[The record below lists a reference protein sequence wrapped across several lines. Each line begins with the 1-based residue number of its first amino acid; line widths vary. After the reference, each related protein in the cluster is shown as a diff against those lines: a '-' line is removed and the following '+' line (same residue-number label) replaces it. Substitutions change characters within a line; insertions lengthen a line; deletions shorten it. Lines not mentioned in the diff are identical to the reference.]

1 MKQIL
6 LIILVAMLSTVG
18 YGQTNPPANPQTDV
32 ALTLYPKVTKTY
44 VNVYVECERITDIVI
59 TIPGTDKNN
68 SISIPLNSRRDYQHK
83 VDVTLLPEGTYTVE
97 VKGDGLQ
104 LSDTFVIDR

>member
-6 LIILVAMLSTVG
+6 LTILVTVLSTAG
-18 YGQTNPPANPQTDV
+18 YAQTNPPAQPQTDI
-32 ALTLYPKVTKTY
+32 ALKLYPKEAKTY

-59 TIPGTDKNN
+59 TIPGTDRSNP
-68 SISIPLNSRRDYQHK
+68 ISIPLNGRPDYQHK
-83 VDVTLLPEGTYTVE
+83 IDVTLLPEGTYTVE
-97 VKGDGLQ
+97 VKGDGLE